1 MQYVRPHLEYAIVAW
16 CPWQQGDIN
25 LLENVQRKAVRMI
38 SGLNSHTY
46 EDRLKE
52 LNMTTLTTRRN
63 YLDLIQTYKI
73 LNRLDNVDS
82 STWFELLNNDQ
93 RVTRLRDDGCIL
105 ARQTV
110 SRSEI
115 RANFYSQRVIGPWNA
130 LPADIR
136 NANTLPSFKSKLLKY
151 LKIDQDGAV

>member
-1 MQYVRPHLEYAIVAW
+1 
-16 CPWQQGDIN
+16 
-25 LLENVQRKAVRMI
+25 
-38 SGLNSHTY
+38 
-46 EDRLKE
+46 
-52 LNMTTLTTRRN
+52 MTTLTTRRN